1 MNVLAHSNASWI
13 KILSWALLCFVVEP
27 DPLVRVCPSDHHVLM
42 FSSEDMFERFEIKK
56 FVMTTVVSF
65 FVSIFDP
72 RQNHNII

>member
-1 MNVLAHSNASWI
+1 M
-13 KILSWALLCFVVEP
+13 EP